1 VTGAAGTPVSATLVI
16 AGKAKQSPTV
26 SGKIDQSRFFIVLH
40 LLPEKLT
47 LPAAN

>member
-1 VTGAAGTPVSATLVI
+1 MTGSVGTPVFAKPVI
-16 AGKAKQSPTV
+16 ASEAKQSPTV